1 MTPPALPHANRETSS
16 AHLPVIAREAEERLG
31 KSSYRALR
39 DVSCLAS
46 GDVIYLHGCLSSHYL
61 KQVAQ
66 EVVSGAA
73 GVHHVVNR
81 IVVSKARPLEARPRD
96 PCQPV
101 HLSQAA
107 PSCVGRMVFPEHVR
121 DERSSQRC

>member
-1 MTPPALPHANRETSS
+1 MTPPALPHANRETSTS
-16 AHLPVIAREAEERLG
+16 AHLPANAREAEERLG

-46 GDVIYLHGCLSSHYL
+46 GGVLYLHGCLSSHYL

-81 IVVSKARPLEARPRD
+81 IVVSRPGRSRLDRETFAN
-96 PCQPV
+96 
-101 HLSQAA
+101 
-107 PSCVGRMVFPEHVR
+107 PSI
-121 DERSSQRC
+121 